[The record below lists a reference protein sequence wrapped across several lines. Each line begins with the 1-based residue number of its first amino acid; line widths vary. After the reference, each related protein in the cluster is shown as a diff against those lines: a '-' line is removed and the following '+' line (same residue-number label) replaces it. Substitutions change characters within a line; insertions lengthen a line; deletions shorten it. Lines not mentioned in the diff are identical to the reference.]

1 MTIFIASP
9 LYQKTLTN
17 YLTDT
22 RRLLHDSTGTYW
34 QDAELVDYINEGRN
48 QVVADTGCNR
58 ILQSIST
65 IASQETYAYSALP
78 SGLSTIDVLNIT
90 LIWGS
95 TRIPLD
101 YMPFTEFN
109 QKLRFFQTLV
119 SRPTVFTIYGQN
131 TVRLGPV
138 PDQIYAM
145 ELDTVV
151 IPPTLVNYTDQ
162 DILNFPYTSPV
173 PYWAAYKA
181 KEKQQSNDDADRF
194 KKSYK
199 EAIMRAVGSSF
210 TRRIANQGR

>member
-1 MTIFIASP
+1 MTSTP
-9 LYQKTLTN
+9 QTLTA
-17 YLTDT
+17 YLLAT

-34 QDAELVDYINEGRN
+34 NDAELIDYINEGRN

-78 SGLSTIDVLNIT
+78 YSTSTIDVLNVT

-95 TRIPLD
+95 TRTPLD

-109 QKLRFFQTLV
+109 QKLRFFSTQV
-119 SRPTVFTIYGQN
+119 SRPSVFTVYGQQMI
-131 TVRLGPV
+131 RLGPV

-145 ELDTVV
+145 EWDTVV
-151 IPPTLVNYTDQ
+151 LPQVLVNYTDQ

-173 PYWAAYKA
+173 PYYAASKA

-194 KKSYK
+194 KAQYK
-199 EAIMRAVGSSF
+199 EKIMRAIGSSF
-210 TRRIANQGR
+210 TRRIANQGK